1 MSGWCLAID
10 SKPKGLLRRR
20 TLSADEWEELGQA
33 VIEVI
38 TAYLEE
44 HLTEPAEK
52 ETLEALDDVVE
63 VSCEDAAGVSLIF
76 QEHWYLGAVCGLHW
90 FTLAL
95 AARWEQVASL
105 YGERGQSLRG
115 GRPDVAA
122 EYGPRESYAM
132 ASVGEQMLAVHP
144 NGEALIDDQVVRY
157 DAGELDDEVRARA
170 KDLYDNGLC
179 HCSLCEQHRPAGVAG
194 KAPALR
200 RAPEPE
206 KPAYMI
212 AIEAAERGDLERLDE
227 TLASGAIDPEQAF
240 ERGVRSPKAITVK
253 HLLALGHVPSAE
265 AAANAARYDAVDALQ
280 LLIGAGIDL
289 EAHDDM
295 GRTPLMNAAMYGSV
309 EALRVLLAA
318 GAEVDARDPYHGSTA
333 LLWAITGSESES
345 PETIAEILVAAGAS
359 TEQKDDA
366 GKGVVEWLALIEDET
381 RRAAISRVLTPKS

>member
-20 TLSADEWEELGQA
+20 RLSAEEWEELGQA

-38 TAYLEE
+38 TEYLEE
-44 HLTEPAEK
+44 HLVESAEK
-52 ETLEALDDVVE
+52 EALEALDDVVE
-63 VSCEDAAGVSLIF
+63 LSCDDAAGVNLVF

-90 FTLAL
+90 YTHAM
-95 AARWEQVASL
+95 AVRWEHVASL
-105 YGERGQSLRG
+105 YDERGQSLRG

-144 NGEALIDDQVVRY
+144 NGEALIEDHVLRY
-157 DAGELDDEVRARA
+157 DSDELDDEVRARA
-170 KDLYDNGLC
+170 KDLYENGLC
-179 HCSLCEQHRPAGVAG
+179 RCSLCAELRPAGIAG
-194 KAPALR
+194 KAAALR

-206 KPAYMI
+206 KLAYLI
-212 AIEAAERGDLERLDE
+212 AIDAAERGDLERVDE
-227 TLASGAIDPEQAF
+227 MLASGAIDPEQAF
-240 ERGVRSPKAITVK
+240 ERGVRSPKAVTIK

-265 AAANAARYDAVDALQ
+265 AAANAARYDSVDALQ
-280 LLIGAGIDL
+280 LFIDAGIDL

-309 EALRVLLAA
+309 EALRMLLAA

-333 LLWAITGSESES
+333 LLWAITGSESDA
-345 PETIAEILVAAGAS
+345 PETIAEILIAAGAS
-359 TEQKDDA
+359 TALVDNA
-366 GKGVVEWLALIEDET
+366 GKGVAEWLAAIDDET
-381 RRAAISRVLTPKS
+381 RRAEISRVLVPKS